1 MSKRKNTYMPEARK
15 VSEIMKD
22 EREKWRD
29 KRKRSGWIFG
39 TLTWVTQIFLQAGLM
54 YGVGMFTAMS
64 IVPNMVKIMF
74 IVSVKGGHKMTDV
87 LDQIGYWGFPALFAV
102 LMLFF
107 AYACLMVLLWR
118 GLNKFFGGWR
128 EGHRANIAAKLD
140 ANKNAQG

>member
-128 EGHRANIAAKLD
+128 ASHRANIAAKLD
-140 ANKNAQG
+140 TKKNA

>member
-54 YGVGMFTAMS
+54 YGIGMFTAMS

-128 EGHRANIAAKLD
+128 ASHRANIAAKLD

>member
-29 KRKRSGWIFG
+29 KRKRSGWVFG

-54 YGVGMFTAMS
+54 YGIGMFTAMS

-128 EGHRANIAAKLD
+128 ASHRANIAAKLD
-140 ANKNAQG
+140 ANKNTQG

>member
-54 YGVGMFTAMS
+54 YGIGMFTAMS

-128 EGHRANIAAKLD
+128 ASHCANIAAKLD
-140 ANKNAQG
+140 ANKNTQG

>member
-54 YGVGMFTAMS
+54 YGIGMFTAMS

-128 EGHRANIAAKLD
+128 ASHRANIAAKLD
-140 ANKNAQG
+140 ANKNTQG

>member
-1 MSKRKNTYMPEARK
+1 MSKRKNTYTSEARK
-15 VSEIMKD
+15 VSEIMKE

-39 TLTWVTQIFLQAGLM
+39 TLTWVTQIFLQTGIM
-54 YGVGMFTAMS
+54 YGIGMFIAMS
-64 IVPNMVKIMF
+64 IVPNIVRIMF

-87 LDQIGYWGFPALFAV
+87 LDQIGYWGFPALFVV
-102 LMLFF
+102 LALFF

-118 GLNKFFGGWR
+118 GLNKFFSGWR

-140 ANKNAQG
+140 VNKKIR